1 MYDKLKYMKVLIKK
15 HINNYEDFPVK
26 GVSFKDM
33 ASLCNSDGFELAN
46 EFFHSSL
53 VRYVV
58 EGSVDRVI
66 GIDARGFI
74 FASVFASKMSLPLVL
89 ARKAGK
95 LPGDIESKT
104 YELEYGSASIEMKKD
119 SINKKD
125 KVIIIDDLCATGG
138 TIIAAIDIVKRLGGK
153 VTAVGSIIDLP
164 KLGGSDKIKQKNIPF
179 YSAVSY

>member
-1 MYDKLKYMKVLIKK
+1 MEIKDY
-15 HINNYEDFPVK
+15 IRSFEDWPVK
-26 GVSFKDM
+26 GVSFKDI

-46 EFFHSSL
+46 DFFYTSL
-53 VRYVV
+53 VKYTS
-58 EGSVDRVI
+58 ESFTNKVI

-74 FASVFASKMSLPLVL
+74 FASVFASKTSLPLIL

-95 LPGDIESKT
+95 LPGEIESET

-119 SINKKD
+119 SINAKD
-125 KVIIIDDLCATGG
+125 NVIIIDDLCATGG
-138 TIIAAIDIVKRLGGK
+138 TTLAAINIVNRLGGK
-153 VTAVGSIIDLP
+153 VVAVGSIIDLP